1 MGRYLRLVSIFDDL
15 ENDLRGSRSGVQKKL
30 SDRVKSL
37 ERGRPWLIG
46 IGVFGAMVAA
56 VSRLDTGTA
65 GTVMAIVGA
74 IVAALSGLAVAAFDF
89 RKLELSA
96 DLSRVEELL
105 ERGISEGRAVTA
117 SLQGSEENR
126 RALDKRRVH
135 RLTAVA
141 DMREMIEQSIAG
153 GLAPRLAAEDVLK
166 VAARNI
172 DGAIG
177 FDSAEYWTLSIF
189 EVQGEE
195 LVRIAAVWAD
205 RAGEQA
211 TGRSWKRGEGFSG
224 VTWRDA
230 AEVIEEDTSDPRSL
244 RRYAIPGEKT
254 RDYDLER
261 YRSVASVPILA
272 GPDQTVWGV
281 ATATS
286 DQIGRFK
293 DEPPQG
299 EVQAVDMVRDVAGM
313 IALLAVAGAAVGLS
327 PPTGSVATTL
337 GQAD

>member
-1 MGRYLRLVSIFDDL
+1 MSIFDGL
-15 ENDLRGSRSGVQKKL
+15 ESELRESRGGVQKKL
-30 SDRVKSL
+30 TERVKPL

-46 IGVFGAMVAA
+46 IGVIGAMVAA
-56 VSRLDTGTA
+56 LSRLDTRTA

-105 ERGISEGRAVTA
+105 ENAIREGRAVAAT
-117 SLQGSEENR
+117 LEESEANR

-141 DMREMIEQSIAG
+141 DMREMTEQSLAS
-153 GLAPRLAAEDVLK
+153 GLPPRLASEAVLK

-189 EVQGEE
+189 EVQGDE

-205 RAGEQA
+205 RAGEQTA
-211 TGRSWKRGEGFSG
+211 GRSWKRGEGYSG

-230 AEVIEEDTSDPRSL
+230 AEVIEEDTSDLRAI
-244 RRYAIPGEKT
+244 RRYMIPGSKT

-261 YRSVASVPILA
+261 YRSVASVPIFA
-272 GPDQTVWGV
+272 GPDQAVWGV

-286 DQIGRFK
+286 DRVGRFK

-299 EVQAVDMVRDVAGM
+299 EVQAVDMVRDVAG
-313 IALLAVAGAAVGLS
+313 IVALLAVAAMTAGLGAPSGAAS
-327 PPTGSVATTL
+327 PAARA
-337 GQAD
+337 AD